1 MKENINETTKLKEP
15 IESETPN
22 QLQNQIQNKHNIEQ
36 NESTLEKTS
45 NENSSQIY
53 NDPQY
58 RALLNHFGGQIPRL
72 RPELH
77 ELKEQVLH
85 FGSDIVDDEDEKKYE
100 DRPYLEKLG
109 HKLYK
114 VYEFIEHY
122 LHAFLSVGVAI
133 YIIYK
138 TNIFFNLYFNEK
150 IKKYYLYSSA
160 FLFIIDII
168 TFMYIYIYLPY
179 IKKYDENKVEK
190 EFDEVVPYCTFI
202 GVFALICL
210 IISMWNVYG
219 ILSVPIVLTI
229 FWGIVMSSNIVQNGI
244 LGNLF
249 FICLITAMLF
259 SHKFIE
265 GKGWT
270 YYK

>member
-1 MKENINETTKLKEP
+1 MKENINETTKLKES
-15 IESETPN
+15 IEADN
-22 QLQNQIQNKHNIEQ
+22 QNQQNSDENK
-36 NESTLEKTS
+36 STSQKTS
-45 NENSSQIY
+45 NENSSQLY

-58 RALLNHFGGQIPRL
+58 KALLNHFGGQIPRL
-72 RPELH
+72 RPELR

-85 FGSDIVDDEDEKKYE
+85 FGSDIIDDEDQKKYE

-114 VYEFIEHY
+114 IYEFIEHY
-122 LHAFLSVGVAI
+122 LHAFLSIGVGI
-133 YIIYK
+133 FIIYY
-138 TNIFFNLYFNEK
+138 TNLFYNLYFNEK
-150 IKKYYLYSSA
+150 IKKYYLFSSA
-160 FLFIIDII
+160 LLFIIDII

-244 LGNLF
+244 LGNIF

>member
-1 MKENINETTKLKEP
+1 MKETINETTKLKES
-15 IESETPN
+15 ID
-22 QLQNQIQNKHNIEQ
+22 KQ
-36 NESTLEKTS
+36 NENSQENSNQSQETSQNTS
-45 NENSSQIY
+45 NEDSSKLY

-72 RPELH
+72 RPELR

-85 FGSDIVDDEDEKKYE
+85 FGTDIVDGEDEKKYE

-109 HKLYK
+109 HKLYQY
-114 VYEFIEHY
+114 YEFVEHY

-133 YIIYK
+133 FIIYY
-138 TNIFFNLYFNEK
+138 TNLFYNLYYNPK
-150 IKKYYLYSSA
+150 IKRYYLYSSA
-160 FLFIIDII
+160 ILFIIDII
-168 TFMYIYIYLPY
+168 TFMYIYVYLPFV
-179 IKKYDENKVEK
+179 KKYDEIKVEK

-219 ILSVPIVLTI
+219 FLSVPIVLLI
-229 FWGIVMSSNIVQNGI
+229 FWGIVMSSNIVQSGL
-244 LGNLF
+244 LGNIF